1 MARTSPAA
9 PLLDADLPLVAAPMA
24 GGPTTLDLL
33 AATTD
38 AGAFAFLAG
47 GYQTPDALADQ
58 VHHARDR
65 GRPFGVN
72 LFVPSA
78 GPAPEPATLAAYAR
92 QIAPDAAAHDL
103 SLETLLDA
111 AQGSAPGSAPVADDD
126 GWAAKIDLL
135 RRDPVPVVSFTFGP
149 PPAADV
155 VALRAAGSVVL
166 VTVTTPQEAAAAEE
180 LGADGLVVQGP
191 GAGGHHGTWD
201 PARAVGDEVT
211 SDTVAAVVAR
221 SHLAVVAA
229 GGVDGPSAVVRLLR
243 AGAQAVA
250 VGTLL
255 LRTDEA
261 GTSATH
267 RDALADPRYTT
278 TAVTRAFT
286 GRPARAL
293 RNGFLARHDA
303 HAPVAYPQVHHL
315 TRELRRRAAAAGDAE
330 RLHLWAGTGH
340 RAAATGPAA
349 HVVHALAAGL

>member
-1 MARTSPAA
+1 MVRTTPAT
-9 PLLDADLPLVAAPMA
+9 LLGTDLPLVAAPMA

-58 VHHARDR
+58 IRHAQHRA
-65 GRPFGVN
+65 RPFGVN
-72 LFVPSA
+72 LFVPSTT
-78 GPAPEPATLAAYAR
+78 PAPDPAALAAYAR
-92 QIAPDAAAHDL
+92 EITPDAGAHDVD
-103 SLETLLDA
+103 LDA
-111 AQGSAPGSAPVADDD
+111 VLASLPATDDD
-126 GWAAKIDLL
+126 AWAAKIDLL

-155 VALRAAGSVVL
+155 AALRAAGSVVL
-166 VTVTTPQEAAAAEE
+166 VTVTTPQEAAAAAG

-191 GAGGHHGTWD
+191 RAGGHSGTWD
-201 PARAVGDEVT
+201 PARTAAEARTAGV
-211 SDTVAAVVAR
+211 VAAVAAR
-221 SHLAVVAA
+221 TGLPIIAA
-229 GGVDGPSAVVRLLR
+229 GGVDGPDAVATLLQ

-261 GTSATH
+261 GTSRTH
-267 RDALADPRYTT
+267 RDALADPRYPT

-293 RNGFLARHDA
+293 VNGFLTRHDA

-330 RLHLWAGTGH
+330 RLHLWAGTGY

-349 HVVHALAAGL
+349 DVVGSLAARL

>member
-1 MARTSPAA
+1 MASTT
-9 PLLDADLPLVAAPMA
+9 LLGTDLPLAAAPMA

-47 GYQTPDALADQ
+47 GYQTPDALAEQ
-58 VHHARDR
+58 VRRAHDHA
-65 GRPFGVN
+65 RPFGVN
-72 LFVPSA
+72 LFVPA
-78 GPAPEPATLAAYAR
+78 TAPAPDPAALAAYAR
-92 QIAPDAAAHDL
+92 RIGDDAAAHGVD
-103 SLETLLDA
+103 LDA
-111 AQGSAPGSAPVADDD
+111 ALAAVPATDDD

-149 PPAADV
+149 PAVADV
-155 VALRAAGSVVL
+155 GALRAAGSVVL

-191 GAGGHHGTWD
+191 RAGGHSGTWD
-201 PARAVGDEVT
+201 PGRSVGDGAT
-211 SDTVAAVVAR
+211 ADAVAAVVAGTR
-221 SHLAVVAA
+221 LPVVAA
-229 GGVDGPSAVVRLLR
+229 GGVDGAPAVARLLR

-255 LRTDEA
+255 LRADEA

-267 RDALADPRYTT
+267 RDALADPRFTT

-293 RNGFLARHDA
+293 RNGFLVRHDA
-303 HAPVAYPQVHHL
+303 HAPVGYPQVHHL
-315 TRELRRRAAAAGDAE
+315 TRELRRRAAAAGDAD
-330 RLHLWAGTGH
+330 RLHLWAGTGY
-340 RAAATGPAA
+340 RSAAAGPAA
-349 HVVHALAAGL
+349 DVVRGLAAGL

>member
-1 MARTSPAA
+1 MARTAPA
-9 PLLDADLPLVAAPMA
+9 PLLGTDLPLVAAPMA

-33 AATTD
+33 AATTG

-47 GYQTPDALADQ
+47 GYQTPDSLADQ
-58 VHHARDR
+58 VRRAHEGAH
-65 GRPFGVN
+65 PFGVN
-72 LFVPSA
+72 LFVPA
-78 GPAPEPATLAAYAR
+78 TGPGPDPAALAAYAR
-92 QIAPDAAAHDL
+92 RIAPDAAAHDVD
-103 SLETLLDA
+103 LDA
-111 AQGSAPGSAPVADDD
+111 VLASVPATDDD
-126 GWAAKIDLL
+126 GWAAKVDLL
-135 RRDPVPVVSFTFGP
+135 RRDPVPVVSCTFGP

-155 VALRAAGSVVL
+155 AALRATGSVVL

-191 GAGGHHGTWD
+191 GAGGHSGTWD
-201 PARAVGDEVT
+201 PARTVADGTTADA
-211 SDTVAAVVAR
+211 VAAVVAR
-221 SHLAVVAA
+221 TPLPVVAA
-229 GGVDGPSAVVRLLR
+229 GGVDGPAAVTRLLQ

-261 GTSATH
+261 GTSRTH
-267 RDALADPRYTT
+267 RDALADPRFTT
-278 TAVTRAFT
+278 TAMTRAFS

-293 RNGFLARHDA
+293 VNGFLTRHDA

-340 RAAATGPAA
+340 RGATTGPAA
-349 HVVHALAAGL
+349 DVVRALAADL